1 MVASEGEMRMMT
13 LGRRHQAAQ
22 RRASEEGPP
31 ADAPPRGVL
40 PCVGSGGDRRGSSGS
55 GGASPGAAAAG
66 AQSDDDGDGSQVP
79 CRILNCIPWHDI
91 NKRLSPG
98 LIVLIHTNT
107 FLRHSSK
114 STISAHS
121 SVLEFRQLADIGN
134 MLCRSHH
141 LLLPCVLRPTSRN
154 LLYCAGRP
162 ED

>member
-55 GGASPGAAAAG
+55 SGVTPGAAAG

-79 CRILNCIPWHDI
+79 CQIRNCMISTSDSLLAW
-91 NKRLSPG
+91 L
-98 LIVLIHTNT
+98 
-107 FLRHSSK
+107 FSS
-114 STISAHS
+114 T
-121 SVLEFRQLADIGN
+121 
-134 MLCRSHH
+134 
-141 LLLPCVLRPTSRN
+141 
-154 LLYCAGRP
+154 
-162 ED
+162 